1 MQSAIEH
8 IFPLVYE
15 FRKKRTPAEK
25 IELLKPP
32 EFDPE
37 ALIEEECDITDAASA
52 ASFVGGGG
60 TGGEVGVIGGEVGDD
75 EDCFDGSTGTDT
87 KAINHHARRSN
98 RKCASRYSSTRVGR
112 RRPAGKADNDPT
124 EDAMYVSDD
133 DDDDEDDDMIE
144 SD

>member
-37 ALIEEECDITDAASA
+37 ALIEEECDITDATSA
-52 ASFVGGGG
+52 ASFVDGGATRGG
-60 TGGEVGVIGGEVGDD
+60 LGVGGEVGDD